1 MKKGFITTC
10 KRMVIKI
17 GSSLLISNSKF
28 NNEWFESFVEDIIFL
43 RKKKIELI
51 IVVSGAVSLG
61 KNYLKIQNKKLRI
74 FEKQACAACG
84 QVILM
89 NNFKK
94 LFEKKKLKVAQI
106 LLTYSDTE
114 NRRNSLNSR
123 ETITELLKY
132 GIIPVINENDSVST
146 DELKFG
152 DNDRL
157 AARVSQII
165 GADNLI
171 LLSDVDGLF
180 SKNPKKHKNAKLIL
194 KVKEINERIIN
205 MASGE
210 TNFHGTGGMLT
221 KLQAAEIAAGSGC
234 NTIICRGD
242 KKNPIKKFFDKEV
255 GTKFLSKKKYG
266 TGYKKWVAG
275 AIKVMG
281 TLTLDEGATNAIRK
295 GASILPSGIENISGK
310 FFKGDIISFKSLN
323 GKNIGRGVTYYD
335 SKEIKII
342 KGRKSSEI
350 KNLLGYDGRDEI
362 VHRDYLIL
370 NE

>member
-1 MKKGFITTC
+1 MKKNFLKNF
-10 KRMVIKI
+10 KRIVVKI
-17 GSSLLISNSKF
+17 GSSLLISNDKF
-28 NNEWFESFVEDIIFL
+28 NNEWFKSFVDDIIFL
-43 RKKKIELI
+43 RNKKIEVL

-61 KNYLKIQNKKLRI
+61 KNYLKINKKKLKI

-94 LFEKKKLKVAQI
+94 VFEKKKIKVAQI
-106 LLTYSDTE
+106 LVTYFDIE
-114 NRRNSLNSR
+114 NRKNSLNSR
-123 ETITELLKY
+123 ETIIELLKCDTV
-132 GIIPVINENDSVST
+132 PVINENDTVSI

-180 SKNPKKHKNAKLIL
+180 TNNPKNNKGVEL
-194 KVKEINERIIN
+194 VKEVKEVNEKIFK
-205 MASGE
+205 MATGE

-221 KLQAAEIAAGSGC
+221 KLQAADIAAASGC
-234 NTIICRGD
+234 NTIICRGTIR
-242 KKNPIKKFFDKEV
+242 NPIKNYLNNGF
-255 GTKFLSKKKYG
+255 GTTFLSNNKYG
-266 TGYKKWVAG
+266 TSFKKWVAG
-275 AIKVMG
+275 AINVMG
-281 TLTLDEGATNAIRK
+281 TLILDDGATEALKR
-295 GASILPSGIENISGK
+295 GASILPSGIENITGK
-310 FFKGDIISFKSLN
+310 FFKGDIICFKNLN
-323 GKNIGRGVTYYD
+323 GKNIGKGVTYYD
-335 SKEIKII
+335 SKEIRII

-350 KNLLGYDGRDEI
+350 KKLLGYDGRDEI